1 MNSPHTIAYDDASYE
16 ADAAVVAAAIGD
28 VEAADRHV
36 RAAFDAVRASPYTA
50 QVETAHTLAVDA
62 IGELASSGSDTD
74 VGTTLEAFRAAVEL
88 CHVRAHADARS
99 VR

>member
-1 MNSPHTIAYDDASYE
+1 VNSSHTIAYDDASYE
-16 ADAAVVAAAIGD
+16 ADAAVVAAATGD
-28 VEAADRHV
+28 FDAADRHV

-50 QVETAHTLAVDA
+50 QVGTAHTLAVDA
-62 IGELASSGSDTD
+62 VGELASSGRDAD